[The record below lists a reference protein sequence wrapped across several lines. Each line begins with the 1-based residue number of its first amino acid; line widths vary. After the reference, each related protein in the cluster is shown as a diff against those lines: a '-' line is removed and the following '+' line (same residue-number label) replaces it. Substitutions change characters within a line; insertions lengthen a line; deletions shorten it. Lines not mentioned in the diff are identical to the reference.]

1 MKKILALVLAAAL
14 VLALVPMTAMAA
26 GITVYVNYDSEKSSL
41 DNGKA
46 LWNAIMTAPDGST
59 VKVGPGEFTLTDGQT
74 SRITGKSITLEG
86 SPDNPTILTGETKYA
101 LVIQSKDPDH
111 IVEFTIKNLTMKAP
125 MHPLYAKNS
134 IVNLENVTLTGLG
147 PVALLVDSGNV
158 FQNGEYRD
166 GIESVVNCKNVTID
180 AGDKVQFQTL
190 PLNTADTENYN
201 TYTKFTFD
209 ESCTNI
215 SESICE
221 AQSGVRGFEN
231 MYVNGEVFNWVTGPA
246 DQYVKPGETATFSVS
261 AGDVVTITGYQ
272 WYVDRQDGN
281 DFVEIS
287 GATSASYTTDPVVL
301 ENNGFQYMCIVN
313 GNYQTDAAT
322 LHVNVDAP
330 IPETGDGMGL
340 FGFAGLAIIS
350 MLGMAVMKKREF

>member
-1 MKKILALVLAAAL
+1 MKKILALVLAAAM
-14 VLALVPMTAMAA
+14 VLALVPMTAMAEE
-26 GITVYVNYDSEKSSL
+26 ITVDYDPDKTSKE
-41 DNGKA
+41 NGDA
-46 LWNAIMTAPDGST
+46 LWDKIMAAPDGST
-59 VKVGPGEFTLTDGQT
+59 VKVGPGNFTLYDGKT
-74 SRITGKSITLEG
+74 CRITGKSITLEG
-86 SPDNPTILTGETKYA
+86 SVENPTILTGNKYA
-101 LVIQSKDPDH
+101 LVIQSQDPDH
-111 IVEFTIKNLTMKAP
+111 IVEFTIKNLTMTAP
-125 MHPLYAKNS
+125 SHPLYAKNS
-134 IVNLENVTLTGLG
+134 IVNLENVTLTGSG

-158 FQNGEYRD
+158 FPNGEYRD

-190 PLNTADTENYN
+190 PLNTAATENYN

-221 AQSGVRGFEN
+221 AQSSVRGFEN
-231 MYVNGEVFNWVTGPA
+231 MYVNGEVFNKVTGPA

-340 FGFAGLAIIS
+340 FVFAGLAIIS